1 MVNGAMKKFL
11 ATAVAVLFILFLS
24 IAVTFSLLKYCAH
37 KDSVEDSMQRE
48 LIREILIDSESVV
61 KIVKFGR
68 SRENSYKYYLSLV
81 LNDGTKLV
89 LNDVYVLKGTLY
101 GDIFRFDDFTMPRLL
116 VYNGKSVLAEN
127 YLFTNISDSDVIA
140 IYHHHNLSRLL
151 VQKEKMRNFL
161 TGFPFLD
168 ETDQKK
174 LGGNKEMYSQLV
186 QEFGLTREVKKWV
199 VLDANAFFCS
209 SKPTN

>member
-1 MVNGAMKKFL
+1 MVNAAMKKVL
-11 ATAVAVLFILFLS
+11 AAVMVVLLVLFVS
-24 IAVTFSLLKYCAH
+24 IAVAFSLLKYYAH

-61 KIVKFGR
+61 KIVKFDR

-81 LNDGTKLV
+81 LNDGTKLI
-89 LNDVYVLKGTLY
+89 LYDVYVLKGTLY
-101 GDIFRFDDFTMPRLL
+101 GNIFRFDDFTMPRLL
-116 VYNGKSVLAEN
+116 VYNGESVLAEN
-127 YLFTNISDSDVIA
+127 YLFTDISDSDVIA

-174 LGGNKEMYSQLV
+174 LGGNREMYSQLV

-199 VLDANAFFCS
+199 VLDANAFFHS
-209 SKPTN
+209 IPPTN